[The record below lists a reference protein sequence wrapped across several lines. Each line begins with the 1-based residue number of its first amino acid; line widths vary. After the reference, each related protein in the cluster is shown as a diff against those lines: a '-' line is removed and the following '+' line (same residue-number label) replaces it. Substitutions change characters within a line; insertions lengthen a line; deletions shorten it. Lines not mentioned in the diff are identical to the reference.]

1 MTAPTAPPVMKEPDT
16 ETLEPSEAA
25 SPNAVPPGAPA
36 APPQAAPHAAAPEPE
51 EPDYLRHLAADHDED
66 EGFFEKHRV
75 KIIIAAVVILGGA
88 IVLVALN
95 TKSEPARKAPER
107 LVSIQLPPPPPPPL
121 PPPPPKIQPPP
132 PPEQKMIE
140 QTPVEDEPKPEPKPV
155 DEPPPA
161 MGTAIKGNGPG
172 DGFGLSG
179 TGKGGGIG
187 GLGGNGG
194 RAASKWGWY
203 AGQVQSRIA
212 DALRQNKKTRAASI
226 SGLQVRVWPDATGR
240 ITRAQLAGSTGDRAL
255 DAALQSEVLTG
266 LQLSE
271 PPPAGMPAPIV
282 LRLTAR
288 RP

>member
-1 MTAPTAPPVMKEPDT
+1 MKEPHID
-16 ETLEPSEAA
+16 TLELPETSSPKAVPP
-25 SPNAVPPGAPA
+25 SPNAARSRPA
-36 APPQAAPHAAAPEPE
+36 VQREEAE
-51 EPDYLRHLAADHDED
+51 EPVYLRHLAADHDDD

-75 KIIIAAVVILGGA
+75 KIIAAAVVILGSA
-88 IVLVALN
+88 IVYVALN
-95 TKSEPARKAPER
+95 TKSEPVRKAPER
-107 LVSIQLPPPPPPPL
+107 VVSIQLPPPSAPPP
-121 PPPPPKIQPPP
+121 PPPPPKIQPPA

-140 QTPVEDEPKPEPKPV
+140 QTPVENEPKPEPKPV
-155 DEPPPA
+155 DEPPPS
-161 MGTAIKGNGPG
+161 MGTAIKGTGAG

-179 TGKGGGIG
+179 SGKGGGIG

-212 DALRQNKKTRAASI
+212 DALRKNKKTRAANI
-226 SGLQVRVWPDATGR
+226 SGLQIRVWPDATGR

-271 PPPAGMPAPIV
+271 PPPAGMPSPIV
-282 LRLTAR
+282 LRLSAR